1 MQGNSMMPML
11 PHGAVVH
18 LEPVEPELLRVGDV
32 VAARA
37 PSGQRLLHRIRR
49 VANRAPTPYLILQGD
64 STVFA
69 DPPVPFDWLEGRLAR
84 VKLPPEA
91 GWRVPRPW
99 AARLMAY
106 TMTCMPASVGLRLR
120 RAIGLL
126 TLTSRILPE
135 TLDGALSVSQEA
147 TSPSSRPQSAMKNP
161 QASGSDP
168 SSENHNDPVHDERFH
183 LQRVGDEWA
192 LHDRQ
197 TGELHLLNHTA
208 AMIHLLRAK
217 GRTVEE
223 IVRCLRER
231 YPDVSPDQLRNDV
244 DLTLK
249 KLTSLATRN

>member
-1 MQGNSMMPML
+1 ML

-18 LEPVEPELLRVGDV
+18 LEPVEPELLRAGDV

-37 PSGQRLLHRIRR
+37 PSGQWLLHRIRR
-49 VANRAPTPYLILQGD
+49 VASRAPTPHLILQGD

-99 AARLMAY
+99 AARLMAH
-106 TMTCMPASVGLRLR
+106 TMTCLPASVGLRVR

-126 TLTSRILPE
+126 TLTSQILPQIP
-135 TLDGALSVSQEA
+135 DGALSVSQEA
-147 TSPSSRPQSAMKNP
+147 TSPSSRPHIAMKNP
-161 QASGSDP
+161 QASDSNP
-168 SSENHNDPVHDERFH
+168 SSAHHDDPIHDERFH

-208 AMIHLLRAK
+208 AMVFEWKVK
-217 GRTVEE
+217 GKTVEE

-249 KLTSLATRN
+249 RLTSLATRN